1 MNKNL
6 GNLIDLNKDLNKIAI
21 ICEDLKI
28 TYRSL
33 DILAN
38 SVSYSLLKKGIKKG
52 DRVAIISLN
61 SIDYIIMYLGILKL
75 GAVAVLI
82 NIKSPQS
89 QIDYILKDSDC
100 KMVLKEIGDLEIP
113 IGIEFVFDT
122 PIEENDPAIVL
133 YTSGSTSFPKGV
145 VLSHKRKIAIK
156 NKSTKGKEELTIL
169 LASSL
174 YTNSA
179 LSTAELSISN
189 HSTLILLPKFDAKTF
204 IKKIEEYK
212 INSFAVVPTM
222 LSLILNEKDFLNK
235 TNLDSVKYIFVSG
248 SSFSQKLYD
257 ETKKIFKNAQI
268 RNKYG
273 LTEVG
278 TGLFLDHP
286 TFPTPPTS
294 VGYPNPSIQYRIVN
308 DILEIKSPS
317 MMLKYIN
324 EDNKKITKDGFF
336 ITNDLFKTDEQGFYY
351 HIGRADDMFTNGGNN
366 IYPRQIETILE
377 THPFIK
383 EAIVIGLED
392 DIKGMKPY
400 AFIKVSKDV
409 TEEEIKKHILK
420 QLPPSHCPK
429 RIWILQQFPLNN
441 TNKIDKIKL
450 KEIAKN
456 NI

>member
-6 GNLIDLNKDLNKIAI
+6 GNLIDLNKNLDKIAI
-21 ICEDLKI
+21 ICEDQKI
-28 TYRSL
+28 TYKAL
-33 DILAN
+33 DILSN
-38 SVSYSLLKKGIKKG
+38 SVAYSLLKKGIKKG

-82 NIKSPQS
+82 NVKSPQS

-113 IGIEFVFDT
+113 IGMEFVFDT

-145 VLSHKRKIAIK
+145 VLSHKRKSVIK
-156 NKSTKGKEELTIL
+156 NRSTKGTNEFMIL

-174 YTNSA
+174 YTSSG
-179 LSTAELSISN
+179 LSTAELSINN

-212 INSFAVVPTM
+212 INSFAVAPTM
-222 LSLILNEKDFLNK
+222 LSLIINEKDLLNK
-235 TNLDSVKYIFVSG
+235 TNFDSVKYIVVSG

-257 ETKKIFKNAQI
+257 ESKEIFKNAQI
-268 RNKYG
+268 KNKYG
-273 LTEVG
+273 STEVG
-278 TGLFLDHP
+278 SGLFSDHP
-286 TFPTPPTS
+286 TLPTPPMS
-294 VGYPNPSIQYRIVN
+294 VGYPNLLNQYRIVN
-308 DILEIKSPS
+308 GILEIKSPS

-324 EDNKKITKDGFF
+324 EDNKRITEDGFF
-336 ITNDLFKTDEQGFYY
+336 ITNDLFKIDEQGFYY
-351 HIGRADDMFTNGGNN
+351 HMGRVDDMFTNGANN

-383 EAIVIGLED
+383 EAAVIGLED

-400 AFIKVSKDV
+400 AFVTVYKDV
-409 TEEEIKKHILK
+409 TEEQIKEHILK
-420 QLPPSHCPK
+420 QLPPNHCPK
-429 RIWILQQFPLNN
+429 KIWTLKEFPLLSI
-441 TNKIDKIKL
+441 NKIDKIRL
-450 KEIAKN
+450 KEIAKSS
-456 NI
+456 I